1 MCRCRLSEVFLLK
14 HDPKLCSQFTKE
26 CLCLGV
32 PSQIQCMLPP
42 LHHWLRCLVFT
53 YLIAKDYYRLLEFLN
68 DTLGHMQPDIFNIGT
83 FKMLNQSFETLKP
96 EVLKATS
103 FRRWNETV
111 FQKVLIAIG
120 YWKSFLKL
128 SI

>member
-1 MCRCRLSEVFLLK
+1 
-14 HDPKLCSQFTKE
+14 
-26 CLCLGV
+26 
-32 PSQIQCMLPP
+32 
-42 LHHWLRCLVFT
+42 
-53 YLIAKDYYRLLEFLN
+53 
-68 DTLGHMQPDIFNIGT
+68 MQPDIFNIGT
-83 FKMLNQSFETLKP
+83 FKMLNQSFEILKP
-96 EVLKATS
+96 EVLKATR